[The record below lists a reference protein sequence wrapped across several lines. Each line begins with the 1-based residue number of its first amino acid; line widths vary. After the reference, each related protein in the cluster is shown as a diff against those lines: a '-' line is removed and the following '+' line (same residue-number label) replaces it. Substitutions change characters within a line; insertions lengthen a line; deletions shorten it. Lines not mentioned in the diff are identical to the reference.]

1 MSVGGDPTDDDLPV
15 PDEALVAPV
24 PMRPAPEVLRS
35 AFRDLHGTRLYGFAL
50 LLTLGD
56 RARSARLTSDALAAS
71 AARTEE
77 LRHPER
83 AAAWLRRQVMRQ
95 AGRGRS
101 SVDRSAAAPGF
112 ALERMGVDAP
122 ILAGLS
128 VLTTR
133 ERGALVADSVEGLD
147 HGDVATVVGVDGARL
162 DRLLGRARDRYTVAA
177 ADALDEG
184 STGDGPRVARIRA
197 IAARALR

>member
-1 MSVGGDPTDDDLPV
+1 MPLPEEV
-15 PDEALVAPV
+15 LLASV
-24 PMRPAPEVLRS
+24 PMRPGPEVLRA

-50 LLTLGD
+50 LVTLGD
-56 RARSARLTSDALAAS
+56 RARAARLTSDALAAGT
-71 AARTEE
+71 ARTEE

-83 AAAWLRRQVMRQ
+83 AAAWLRRQVMRH
-95 AGRGRS
+95 AGRGPS
-101 SVDRSAAAPGF
+101 SVDRSAAAPGL
-112 ALERMGVDAP
+112 ALEEMGVDAP
-122 ILAGLS
+122 VFAGLS

-147 HGDVATVVGVDGARL
+147 QGDVATVVGVDGARL
-162 DRLLGRARDRYTVAA
+162 DRLLGKARDRYAVAV

-184 STGDGPRVARIRA
+184 SPHEGPRVARIRA